1 MNWLDV
7 LQVTQVARLVR
18 PFSGGG
24 RHEILAQPKLYAF
37 DTGFVCHARGWDR
50 LRPEDFG
57 ILWEHLVLDTLLAAP
72 VPEVKFW
79 RDKSKREVDFVIPR
93 SRDSVD
99 AIECKWS
106 PEAFDPGNLA
116 AFRAIYPSGRN
127 FVCCPNLT
135 KSYERSFGNLSV
147 AFVGAGPLRALV
159 QVDR

>member
-1 MNWLDV
+1 
-7 LQVTQVARLVR
+7 
-18 PFSGGG
+18 
-24 RHEILAQPKLYAF
+24 
-37 DTGFVCHARGWDR
+37 VCHARGWDR

-99 AIECKWS
+99 AIVCKWS

-116 AFRAIYPSGRN
+116 AFRANYPSGRN

-147 AFVGAGPLRALV
+147 AFVGAGPLRGLV
-159 QVDR
+159 QIDR